1 MIILCVELQRFHRWR
16 PCKNNSKSVL
26 KFKFHHHNCSIL
38 IVMNCLM
45 YVCVCMCMCAYICI
59 CLRDSRCACG
69 TTKLPP
75 KTPRHLANSQL
86 WEQKKT
92 CEGNANDFWRWDPS
106 SVQHTASE
114 GGGVDIRWAELF
126 WPASKR
132 CVFGCVT
139 LLHALCSPIA
149 WVRVSQCVMWGLF
162 HVYICRLSPT
172 GCLLVIIHVCFHYY
186 LWGIFFWMFCWL
198 KFYIVK

>member
-59 CLRDSRCACG
+59 CLRDSRCVCG

-86 WEQKKT
+86 WEQKKRVRAMQT
-92 CEGNANDFWRWDPS
+92 IF
-106 SVQHTASE
+106 
-114 GGGVDIRWAELF
+114 GGGIQAAYNTQQVKEAELIF
-126 WPASKR
+126 GGRSFFGQPQSDACSGASHCCTHCVPQSLGYVSLSVWCGGCSMSIYVGCRQPAAS
-132 CVFGCVT
+132 
-139 LLHALCSPIA
+139 
-149 WVRVSQCVMWGLF
+149 
-162 HVYICRLSPT
+162 
-172 GCLLVIIHVCFHYY
+172 
-186 LWGIFFWMFCWL
+186 
-198 KFYIVK
+198 